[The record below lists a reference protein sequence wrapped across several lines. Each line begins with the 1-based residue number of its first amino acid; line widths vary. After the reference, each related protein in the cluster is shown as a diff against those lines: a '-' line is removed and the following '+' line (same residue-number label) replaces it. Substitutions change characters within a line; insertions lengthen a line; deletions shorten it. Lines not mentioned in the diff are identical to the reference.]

1 MNEISSAK
9 QLESGYYW
17 AYPPDGNEDSEIVEV
32 RKYGDNILLLRFGI
46 GMAYFQSE
54 YAGWKFRGPLTS
66 EASQQ
71 GVPISIQSQDE
82 I

>member
-1 MNEISSAK
+1 MDKIISAK

-17 AYPPDGNEDSEIVEV
+17 AYPPDGNENSEIVEV

-54 YAGWKFRGPLTS
+54 YEGWKFYGPLTS

-71 GVPISIQSQDE
+71 GISIHTQSQDE